1 MDSTGLT
8 EHTFN
13 PQHELTVMSQAEPSV
28 DVITSLSQTMTHR
41 KSRDVIASVSLY
53 RATLLHVSVLTS
65 NSYRKCLVSAVGSE
79 DSFAT
84 TSTDI
89 DVITTVNASQASDAL
104 TTYDSSGAGDVM
116 VPSSCDDGQ
125 AFTFIDEH
133 GENVEVSR

>member
-1 MDSTGLT
+1 M
-8 EHTFN
+8 
-13 PQHELTVMSQAEPSV
+13 
-28 DVITSLSQTMTHR
+28 R
-41 KSRDVIASVSLY
+41 
-53 RATLLHVSVLTS
+53 TS